1 MRKRNYG
8 IRAAALLAAV
18 LTFAVPLFSGAS
30 SLMREK
36 PLEAQAAIE
45 DVEVQLMG
53 ATAFAE
59 ARRIANVGDE
69 EEMAKFVYSTSRI
82 VTATKWQNWGILIGS
97 KDYLS
102 GSAYGSFQSPVS
114 ISDSEVAG
122 WSSYPQYGGSDL
134 EKGYEKYKAFGQGV
148 RNLME
153 QAKKSKSAVSS
164 VEEGLDSM
172 SVASLKLAN
181 FGVEFLHMYNP
192 GPVLI
197 SLYDSGQLANYP
209 DNKLVQIVQG
219 NEVLREIVHL
229 FGDKVP
235 GTSFSFF
242 VILNAVLAIVGFGL
256 WQIFVLLG
264 NRTIGDGVK
273 KFLTRVVIGTVGVY
287 LVSNALSVGMNWL
300 TNMTNT
306 VTTTPDVQYVEE
318 NLNLYGWYQTGFHIP
333 ADGTE
338 LIIDSSGNFVFTP
351 DAVRAINYDVYEQ
364 LTGNTATPE
373 AVKAFM
379 EDSETMA
386 NAQVAFFNQIQEES
400 GNRLDKYYALMKNYS
415 ENKEDLLDTGND
427 PENPL
432 NGLSHTYVPEISVY
446 MTENSLTMTPNGSG
460 GWSVKG
466 SGNGKDFGMN
476 PISAFNLVRTQ
487 FLDNSVS
494 VEQNTYPIVSC
505 TAYNV
510 VYADYAEGSMQG
522 ASTNMNAITRF
533 IACFTLVLA
542 AFRGIFSIITTGF
555 GGIISGGVKMSVG
568 SAQGLGQGIGA
579 VIALIGGILGISLI
593 MSMTIS
599 LLDVVYGIAR
609 DLLGDTEVLN
619 SFLQPIQDAV
629 GGIPIVGDAI
639 MGLCRTVADVIITLV
654 LALTFPKLGGIPITM
669 FSQFISDIPGR
680 MAERAQMIE
689 NQLMSGRGAGM
700 GGMGMPPGGHG
711 GRYGQMASGMASQ
724 AMNQSMRQ
732 AGAIGSLALAGT
744 GAIGAF
750 GITAAGK
757 GFGKLAD
764 KLEGK
769 PKNPGIDGWDDLS
782 PEQQSFAALAAADNE
797 NWNDMDQDA
806 REQYLADQGLYDEG
820 GIATGELPEDG
831 APEGDMDEGSM
842 ADMSM
847 ADAPEDGGDA
857 SGGEVP
863 EAEGIDGD
871 MASVEA
877 PGAESS
883 IADVEALGAESSIS
897 ETSGMEALPSEGN
910 VFEPVGAAASD
921 GESAGTGR
929 SVSETS
935 GAGTAS
941 GTSVSGSTQSGA
953 SAPGAAETDG
963 RSVSGGEAGGNTQN
977 IQEGSQSNVS
987 VDQKLSMENKSQNQ
1001 VSSEDRFS
1009 NIQEGGLELGGS
1021 REPGKTGAATPGA
1034 ESLAGKVP
1042 APGREGVQAGG
1053 GSLSGREH
1061 AQAPGTAREGGDRN
1075 LSIQNSSNQEGNQ
1088 TTRVG
1093 IQSQTSARSS
1103 MTSGSTANVT
1113 KNTDASRSTS
1123 QRSTST
1129 TKSPYGKEMS
1139 TGRQKAVRALRAA
1152 GHGMQVAGGNTTA
1165 RQAVKEA
1172 MGHAKDAALI
1182 YATPVELQQDNSMQN
1197 IRMRRI
1203 ERANRAKQ
1211 ARNVSQ
1217 QKPAPKSR
1225 DKGGKKK

>member
-45 DVEVQLMG
+45 DVEVQLVG

-273 KFLTRVVIGTVGVY
+273 KFLARVVIGTVGVY

-300 TNMTNT
+300 TNMTDT

-446 MTENSLTMTPNGSG
+446 MTENSLTMTSNGSG

-510 VYADYAEGSMQG
+510 VYADYADGSMQG

-629 GGIPIVGDAI
+629 GGIPIIGDAI
-639 MGLCRTVADVIITLV
+639 MGVCRTIADAIITLV

-732 AGAIGSLALAGT
+732 TGAIGSLAIAGV

-847 ADAPEDGGDA
+847 ADASESGADVSEGGVDA
-857 SGGEVP
+857 SDVEAL
-863 EAEGIDGD
+863 EAEGIGGD
-871 MASVEA
+871 MA
-877 PGAESS
+877 P
-883 IADVEALGAESSIS
+883 VEALGAESSIS
-897 ETSGMEALPSEGN
+897 ETSGVEAMPSEGSA
-910 VFEPVGAAASD
+910 FESIGAAASD

-935 GAGTAS
+935 GGGTAS
-941 GTSVSGSTQSGA
+941 GPSVSGSTQSGA
-953 SAPGAAETDG
+953 STPGAAETDG

-987 VDQKLSMENKSQNQ
+987 VDQKLSMENKAQNQ

-1021 REPGKTGAATPGA
+1021 REPGKTGVATPGA

-1103 MTSGSTANVT
+1103 MTGGSTANVT

-1217 QKPAPKSR
+1217 QKPAPKSK
-1225 DKGGKKK
+1225 DKGGEKK

>member
-45 DVEVQLMG
+45 DVEVQLVG

-197 SLYDSGQLANYP
+197 SLYDSGQLVNYP

-273 KFLTRVVIGTVGVY
+273 KFLARVVIGTVGVY

-300 TNMTNT
+300 TNMTDT
-306 VTTTPDVQYVEE
+306 VATTPDVQYVEE

-446 MTENSLTMTPNGSG
+446 MTENSLTMTSNGSG

-510 VYADYAEGSMQG
+510 VYADYADGSMQG

-629 GGIPIVGDAI
+629 GGIPILGDAI
-639 MGLCRTVADVIITLV
+639 MIACRGIADAIITLV

-669 FSQFISDIPGR
+669 FSQFVSDIPGR

-700 GGMGMPPGGHG
+700 GGMGMPPGGH

-797 NWNDMDQDA
+797 NWKDMDQDA

-847 ADAPEDGGDA
+847 TDASEGGGDA
-857 SGGEVP
+857 SEGGADISGGEVP
-863 EAEGIDGD
+863 EAEGIGGD
-871 MASVEA
+871 MA
-877 PGAESS
+877 P
-883 IADVEALGAESSIS
+883 VEALGAESSIS
-897 ETSGMEALPSEGN
+897 ETSGVEAMPSEGSA
-910 VFEPVGAAASD
+910 FEPIGAAASD

-953 SAPGAAETDG
+953 STPGAAETDG
-963 RSVSGGEAGGNTQN
+963 RSVSGSEAGGNTQN

-1061 AQAPGTAREGGDRN
+1061 AQAPGTSREGGDRN

-1103 MTSGSTANVT
+1103 MTGGSTANVT

-1225 DKGGKKK
+1225 EKDGKKK

>member
-1 MRKRNYG
+1 MRKRNHG

-45 DVEVQLMG
+45 DVEVQLVG

-197 SLYDSGQLANYP
+197 SLYDSSQLANYP

-235 GTSFSFF
+235 GTPFSFF

-273 KFLTRVVIGTVGVY
+273 KFLARVVIGTVGVY

-300 TNMTNT
+300 TNMTDT

-446 MTENSLTMTPNGSG
+446 MTENSLTMTSNGSG

-494 VEQNTYPIVSC
+494 VEQNTYPIIPC

-510 VYADYAEGSMQG
+510 VYADYADGSMQG

-629 GGIPIVGDAI
+629 GGIPIVGDLI
-639 MGLCRTVADVIITLV
+639 MGVCRTIADAIITLV

-732 AGAIGSLALAGT
+732 TGAIGSLALAGT

-750 GITAAGK
+750 GVTAAGK

-871 MASVEA
+871 MA
-877 PGAESS
+877 P
-883 IADVEALGAESSIS
+883 VEALGAESSIS
-897 ETSGMEALPSEGN
+897 ETSGMEAMPSEGSA
-910 VFEPVGAAASD
+910 FEPIGAAAFD

-935 GAGTAS
+935 GGGTAS
-941 GTSVSGSTQSGA
+941 GPSVSGSTQSGA

-963 RSVSGGEAGGNTQN
+963 RSVSGSEAGGNTQN
-977 IQEGSQSNVS
+977 IQEGSQSSVS
-987 VDQKLSMENKSQNQ
+987 VDQKLSMENKAQNQ

-1021 REPGKTGAATPGA
+1021 REPGTTGVATPGA

-1075 LSIQNSSNQEGNQ
+1075 LSIQNSSSREGNQ
-1088 TTRVG
+1088 TTQVG

-1103 MTSGSTANVT
+1103 MTGGSTANVT

-1211 ARNVSQ
+1211 ARNAPQ
-1217 QKPAPKSR
+1217 QKPTPKPK
-1225 DKGGKKK
+1225 DKGGEKK